1 MKVKKVEILIIAV
14 SFLFLSFTIGYFVGR
29 SSVKSVVSVETQIS
43 DTQDG
48 QENTSLPDHAESD
61 DNIDAAEPNDE
72 ENGEN
77 TPADYEKVK
86 VNINTAGV
94 EELDTL
100 SGIGEVLAG
109 RIVEYREQNGSFKEI
124 QEIMN
129 VRGIGNKIFE
139 DIKENIVV

>member
-1 MKVKKVEILIIAV
+1 MKIKKVEILIIAV
-14 SFLFLSFTIGYFVGR
+14 SFIFLSFTIGYFVGR

-43 DTQDG
+43 DTQAG
-48 QENTSLPDHAESD
+48 QENTSLPDRAESD

-72 ENGEN
+72 ENGED
-77 TPADYEKVK
+77 TPADSEKVK

-109 RIVEYREQNGSFKEI
+109 RIVEYREQNGSFQEI

-129 VRGIGNKIFE
+129 VRGIGNKG
-139 DIKENIVV
+139 